1 MKKPI
6 GIRLDEDFLKKVEQL
21 SEEENLDRSTILRKL
36 LEKGYKAYMKK
47 KAAEKYK
54 EGKII
59 LSKAAKLA
67 NVTVWTFEQYL
78 VQHGYKSKYSLK
90 DLEQELDNLSHTTTE

>member
-6 GIRLDEDFLKKVEQL
+6 GIRLDEAFLRKVEQL

-36 LEKGYKAYMKK
+36 LEKGYEEYMKK
-47 KAAEKYK
+47 KAAEQYK
-54 EGKII
+54 QGKIT

-67 NVTVWTFEQYL
+67 DVTLWTFEQYL
-78 VQHGYKSKYSLK
+78 VNHGYTSEYTI
-90 DLEQELDNLSHTTTE
+90 NNHLSHR